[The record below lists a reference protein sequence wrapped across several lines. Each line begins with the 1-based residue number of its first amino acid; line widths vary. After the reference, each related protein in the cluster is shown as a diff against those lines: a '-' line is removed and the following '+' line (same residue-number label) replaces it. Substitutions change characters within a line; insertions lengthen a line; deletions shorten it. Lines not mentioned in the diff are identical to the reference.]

1 MSYANDMPSPTKTAE
16 LASELRVGVIRLA
29 RRLRAERTDTTLSL
43 NQLAVLGTLDR
54 HGMMTPRELAAH
66 EKVQPP
72 SMTRIVAAL
81 EERGLVTRTPH
92 PTDGRQV
99 LLTNTP
105 EALALL
111 RADRRRKDAW
121 LAKRLSELTPEER
134 ETLHRAAEILER
146 VAQS

>member
-1 MSYANDMPSPTKTAE
+1 MPSPTKTAE
-16 LASELRVGVIRLA
+16 LSSELRVGVIRLA
-29 RRLRAERTDTTLSL
+29 RRLRAELTDTTLSL

-54 HGMMTPRELAAH
+54 HGMMTPGELAAH

-105 EALALL
+105 EATALL

-121 LAKRLSELTPEER
+121 LAKRLSELTAEER
-134 ETLHRAAEILER
+134 ETLHRAAQILER